1 MKRSEALRALSH
13 QHHQGL
19 FAALQLKRARQD
31 SAAEARNS
39 VAGRRSA
46 DQA

>member
-19 FAALQLKRARQD
+19 FAALQLKLAR
-31 SAAEARNS
+31 
-39 VAGRRSA
+39 
-46 DQA
+46 